1 MQKETVA
8 VVRTKGA
15 FNYGYFVVAL
25 SFIALFAAMGIR
37 GSFGTYVTGW
47 EQTFSVNRVWVS
59 VVSFTS
65 LVVYGISIVVAG
77 KLADIIGPRKILAI
91 SMALISFCL
100 LCSFFATN
108 IWHMILLYGFIG
120 SIGFGFASNV
130 TVSVAIVKWFKEKK
144 GLMISIV
151 IVGMAAGP
159 MIFGPLNIYLIR
171 LMGWKSVFII
181 YGLIFS
187 VLFMPLFYFFYRDSP
202 EGNCTVEKKSAVGQ
216 TGSPRFSLPKLT
228 AGMSDIFSIYR
239 YPITWMISIAYFI
252 CGFTDIGLIYTH
264 LVPFGE
270 SRGYSANIIST
281 TLMLYGASNIIGTI
295 FVGYIS
301 DKVSNRKLAAALY
314 AIRFFPLLALVF
326 IQNPVW
332 LLIFAII
339 YGSTDIATIT
349 PFTMMCSKVFGEKN
363 IGSAFGM
370 VSFFHQLGAAVGAL
384 IPGILFSLSFNYQST
399 LWLNTFLLAL
409 NVIIVL
415 NIREQYKI
423 SANKISA

>member
-8 VVRTKGA
+8 VVRTESA
-15 FNYGYFVVAL
+15 FNYGYLVVAL
-25 SFIALFAAMGIR
+25 SFIAMFAAMGIR

-59 VVSFTS
+59 AVSFTS

-77 KLADIIGPRKILAI
+77 KLADIIGPRKILSI

-100 LCSFFATN
+100 LCSFLATN
-108 IWHMILLYGFIG
+108 IWHMILLYGLIG

-159 MIFGPLNIYLIR
+159 MIFGPLNIYLIG

-181 YGLIFS
+181 YGLIFA
-187 VLFMPLFYFFYRDSP
+187 VLFMPLFYFLYRDSP
-202 EGNCTVEKKSAVGQ
+202 EGNTVKKKSVDSK
-216 TGSPRFSLPKLT
+216 TGSPQFSLSKLA
-228 AGMSDIFSIYR
+228 AGAAATFTFYR
-239 YPITWMISIAYFI
+239 YPITWVISFAYFI

-270 SRGYSANIIST
+270 SRGYSVNIIST
-281 TLMLYGASNIIGTI
+281 TLMLYGASNIVGTI
-295 FVGYIS
+295 LVGYIS

-314 AIRFFPLLALVF
+314 AIRFFPLLALIF

-332 LLIFAII
+332 LLIFAVL

-349 PFTMMCSKVFGEKN
+349 PFTMMCSKIFGEKN

-384 IPGILFSLSFNYQST
+384 IPGILFSLSANYQST
-399 LWLNTFLLAL
+399 LWLNTILLGL
-409 NVIIVL
+409 NVILVL
-415 NIREQYKI
+415 SIREHYRYSENKL
-423 SANKISA
+423 SAV